1 VLRIVLEGSRDP
13 ALEQRRAR
21 AGFSFVLERVLINAQ
36 IAVPNAQ
43 IAAPLVAEFHFVQ
56 KTTVDIPRWAATI
69 TRHHSSE
76 GKV

>member
-36 IAVPNAQ
+36 IAVPLQRADRS
-43 IAAPLVAEFHFVQ
+43 ATSVVQ
-56 KTTVDIPRWAATI
+56 KIALTAIVDQAYN
-69 TRHHSSE
+69 SN
-76 GKV
+76 